1 MIAPNFSPQVTN
13 HGHLHEQ
20 LVAGIQQ
27 LKGDEGI
34 DVEGTSFPVT
44 PAPSPF
50 SPSPGAAAALHHI
63 QPSPAQV
70 AEGIQRLGGLYA
82 GGQRGGFGVN
92 IPSAAGAAGPGIL
105 SRSGSSTGKK

>member
-1 MIAPNFSPQVTN
+1 MIAPNQVTN

-82 GGQRGGFGVN
+82 GGQRGGGGFGVN
-92 IPSAAGAAGPGIL
+92 IPSAGGPGIL